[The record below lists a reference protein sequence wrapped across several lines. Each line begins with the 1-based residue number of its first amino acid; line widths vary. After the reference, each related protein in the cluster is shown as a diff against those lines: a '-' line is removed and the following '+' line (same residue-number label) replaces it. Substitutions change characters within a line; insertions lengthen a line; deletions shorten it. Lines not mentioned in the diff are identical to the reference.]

1 MWPGES
7 QPVIPPMSRPDNVA
21 LATMSNPSFHRR
33 FVRPLVHAASIG
45 VDKVAAPRPGVTF
58 LIYHRVGATTPSPVD
73 LKTPSFRSQM
83 AVLAGR
89 NSVISID
96 EAVKLLASQGRAD
109 DGHKVVITF
118 DDGTRD
124 WSEVVL
130 PILAE
135 FQLPAVF
142 YVATA
147 FVDEQRPFPRDGRP
161 ISWAGVRELVDSG
174 LGTIGS
180 HTHTHPMLD
189 RVTVADAEREL
200 DQSVGL
206 IQDRLGVA
214 AGHFAYPRAVRGSPA
229 VEAVVRDRFKS
240 AVVAGGRAN
249 PWSSSDLHRLM
260 RTPVH
265 GDDPLAV
272 VARKAAGGLRLEG
285 RLREGLD
292 AVRYRANRDR

>member
-1 MWPGES
+1 M
-7 QPVIPPMSRPDNVA
+7 
-21 LATMSNPSFHRR
+21 
-33 FVRPLVHAASIG
+33 
-45 VDKVAAPRPGVTF
+45 
-58 LIYHRVGATTPSPVD
+58 
-73 LKTPSFRSQM
+73 
-83 AVLAGR
+83 
-89 NSVISID
+89 
-96 EAVKLLASQGRAD
+96 
-109 DGHKVVITF
+109 VITF

-147 FVDEQRPFPRDGRP
+147 FIDEQRPFPRDGRP

-206 IQDRLGVA
+206 IQDRLGVK
-214 AGHFAYPRAVRGSPA
+214 AGHFAYPRAVRGSLA
-229 VEAVVRDRFKS
+229 IEAVVRDRFES

-249 PWSSSDLHRLM
+249 PWLSSDLHRLA

-265 GDDPLAV
+265 GGDPLAV

-292 AVRYRANRDR
+292 GVRYRVTRDR